1 MEYITKDGQDI
12 IDVTIQN
19 FGDLETG
26 LFSMFASN
34 PGIGLN
40 SNLTSGQK
48 ITLNNEKSG
57 LIKEKT
63 YFKQR
68 KFVVNNADET
78 QLSVTIGSFNSAFN
92 TAFDNENIGSA
103 Y

>member
-1 MEYITKDGQDI
+1 MEYTIKNGQDI
-12 IDVTIQN
+12 IDITIQN

-26 LFSMFASN
+26 LFSMFTSN

-48 ITLNNEKSG
+48 LTLNNENIG
-57 LIKEKT
+57 LTKEKT

-68 KFVVNNADET
+68 NFVINNADES
-78 QLSVTIGSFNSAFN
+78 QLTISIGAFSKAFN
-92 TAFDNENIGSA
+92 TAFDNANI
-103 Y
+103 

>member
-1 MEYITKDGQDI
+1 MEYKVKEGQDI

-26 LFSMFASN
+26 LFSMFTSN

-40 SNLTSGQK
+40 TNLTSGQK
-48 ITLNNEKSG
+48 ITLNNENSG

-68 KFVVNNADET
+68 NFVINNADET
-78 QLSVTIGSFNSAFN
+78 QLAVSIGAFNSAFN
-92 TAFDNENIGSA
+92 TAFDNANI
-103 Y
+103 